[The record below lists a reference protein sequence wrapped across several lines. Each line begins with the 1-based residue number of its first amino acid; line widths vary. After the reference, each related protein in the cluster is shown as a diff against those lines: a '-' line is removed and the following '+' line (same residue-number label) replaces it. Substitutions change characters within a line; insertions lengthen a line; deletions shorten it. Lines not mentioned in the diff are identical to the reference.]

1 MPDDVINLYETRRML
16 GVLEQIPPAP
26 TFLRNTF
33 FRNTILH
40 DTDTIDID
48 IVKQGRRVV
57 PYVRPV
63 QQGVVMERGGF
74 ATKSYKM
81 PYIKVKRPSEA
92 DKYFTRSAGNTVYGE
107 QSPAQRAAKE
117 FTDDLAELS
126 ANLDAEEERQ
136 AAEAIF
142 TGRVTIR
149 NEKGVAFHNVDF
161 GLDNIETL
169 TGTAKWSDNSQNFN
183 TVLEY
188 LRNKRKSIT
197 RTGAPSPTHIIVAPD
212 VADVMIKIFN
222 PAGQQSLISSIRADR
237 GQIDIRN
244 LPDGVTYIGEFK
256 ELGCDI
262 YSYDGTYLDLDNIVK
277 PYAPAG
283 MIAMLSTNARYD
295 RNYGAIKNFHAGFV
309 SVPRFPHTWIEQDGS
324 ARFLQLESAPL
335 YALHQVDSVAIAK
348 VL

>member
-1 MPDDVINLYETRRML
+1 MNNEINLYETRRML
-16 GVLEQIPPAP
+16 NVLEQIPPAP

-63 QQGVVMERGGF
+63 QDGVVMERGGYS
-74 ATKSYKM
+74 TKSYKM
-81 PYIKVKRPSEA
+81 PYIKVKRASEA
-92 DKYFTRSAGNTVYGE
+92 DKYMDRSPGQTVYGT
-107 QSPAQRAAKE
+107 QTPAQRSAKE
-117 FTDDLAELS
+117 LVDDLAELS

-161 GLDNIETL
+161 GLTNTEAL
-169 TGTAKWSDNSQNFN
+169 TGAAKWNDPSQDFN
-183 TVLEY
+183 TVLQY
-188 LRNKRKSIT
+188 LRNKRRSIT
-197 RTGAPSPTHIIVAPD
+197 VTGAPSPNHIIVAPD

-222 PAGQQSLISSIRADR
+222 PAGQQSQITSIRADR

-262 YSYDGTYLDLDNIVK
+262 YSYDGTYLDLDGTVK

-283 MIAMLSTNARYD
+283 TISMLSTNARYD
-295 RNYGAIKNFHAGFV
+295 RNYGAIKNFYGNFAA
-309 SVPRFPHTWIEQDGS
+309 VPRFPHTWIALDGS